1 MADEIEKTTQQT
13 TEAVQEMGMSLT
25 DLIAGMIQ
33 ATVDADQAVTDDY
46 MQTFKEYAF
55 EKDPNGGN
63 DRLQMVDFEMVD
75 NEGVR
80 RLVSIPKLSLLPL
93 PVLHVSEATFDIDAK
108 ITATAKEETV
118 EDKPD
123 TVQATPVRGRKDATD
138 ALLGRTKAKTL
149 DASNFRLVVQSGM
162 DTKLSKFRS
171 THTTGGQAQQAINAR
186 IHIELRP
193 STLPSGMRGALKVAD
208 ATVREIEIEKTS

>member
-1 MADEIEKTTQQT
+1 MSDEIKKTSQQA
-13 TEAVQEMGMSLT
+13 TEAVQGMGLGLT
-25 DLIAGMIQ
+25 DMIAGMVQ

-46 MQTFKEYAF
+46 METFKEYAF

-80 RLVSIPKLSLLPL
+80 RLISIPKLSLLPL

-108 ITATAKEETV
+108 IVATASEQTV
-118 EDKPD
+118 KDTPDGGDKLAIKRQP
-123 TVQATPVRGRKDATD
+123 TASEMKKIMTTPRYRLAFESELNK
-138 ALLGRTKAKTL
+138 KIAK
-149 DASNFRLVVQSGM
+149 
-162 DTKLSKFRS
+162 RS
-171 THTTGGQAQQAINAR
+171 LTQKTGGESQAVFNAK

-193 STLPSGMRGALKVAD
+193 TTLSNGMRGALQVVD
-208 ATVREIEIEKTS
+208 TSIQEFVLEQSSK

>member
-1 MADEIEKTTQQT
+1 MADENTKTPEQANN
-13 TEAVQEMGMSLT
+13 AVQGRVMGLT
-25 DLIAGMIQ
+25 DLIAGLIQ
-33 ATVDADQAVTDDY
+33 ATIDADQAVTDDY

-93 PVLHVSEATFDIDAK
+93 PVLHVSEATFDIDVKMSMKAAAQPEEDK
-108 ITATAKEETV
+108 TLVAGGTRRATGSTGRLRSVADYHLTIEPQLKKKLPESKSPETGPTLAKEADSEF
-118 EDKPD
+118 
-123 TVQATPVRGRKDATD
+123 ATK
-138 ALLGRTKAKTL
+138 
-149 DASNFRLVVQSGM
+149 
-162 DTKLSKFRS
+162 
-171 THTTGGQAQQAINAR
+171 

-193 STLPSGMRGALKVAD
+193 TTLSSGMRGALEVVN
-208 ATVREIEIEKTS
+208 TSVQESIIE

>member
-1 MADEIEKTTQQT
+1 MANEVAKASQQAK
-13 TEAVQEMGMSLT
+13 EAVQGMGLGLT
-25 DLIAGMIQ
+25 DLIAGMVQ

-46 MQTFKEYAF
+46 METFKEYAF

-108 ITATAKEETV
+108 IVATASEQTV
-118 EDKPD
+118 EDTPDGGGKVAIKRKP
-123 TVQATPVRGRKDATD
+123 TVT
-138 ALLGRTKAKTL
+138 
-149 DASNFRLVVQSGM
+149 
-162 DTKLSKFRS
+162 DTKILSAPRYRLAFESELNKKLTQTRS
-171 THTTGGQAQQAINAR
+171 KKQTTGGEAQSVFNAK

-193 STLPSGMRGALKVAD
+193 TTLSNGMRGALQVVD
-208 ATVREIEIEKTS
+208 TSIQEFVLEQSSK

>member
-1 MADEIEKTTQQT
+1 MSDEIKKTSQQA
-13 TEAVQEMGMSLT
+13 TEAVQGMGLGLT
-25 DLIAGMIQ
+25 DMIAGMVQ

-46 MQTFKEYAF
+46 METFKEYAF

-80 RLVSIPKLSLLPL
+80 RLISIPKLSLLPL

-108 ITATAKEETV
+108 IVATASEQTV
-118 EDKPD
+118 KDTPDGGDKVALKRQP
-123 TVQATPVRGRKDATD
+123 TASEMKKIMTTPRY
-138 ALLGRTKAKTL
+138 
-149 DASNFRLVVQSGM
+149 RLAFESELNK
-162 DTKLSKFRS
+162 KLSKRS
-171 THTTGGQAQQAINAR
+171 LTQKTGGESQAVFNAK

-193 STLPSGMRGALKVAD
+193 TTLSNGMRGALQVVD
-208 ATVREIEIEKTS
+208 TSIQEFVLEQSSK

>member
-1 MADEIEKTTQQT
+1 MANEIAKTSKQT
-13 TEAVQEMGMSLT
+13 KEAVEGMGLGLT

-46 MQTFKEYAF
+46 MQTFREYAF
-55 EKDPNGGN
+55 EKDPKGGN

-108 ITATAKEETV
+108 IKATAKEETETEALDDAAAV
-118 EDKPD
+118 S
-123 TVQATPVRGRKDATD
+123 ARKDNQRRVAG
-138 ALLGRTKAKTL
+138 ASGRLLSAAQYRVVFESELNKKLPKTKSGKTK
-149 DASNFRLVVQSGM
+149 SGGESQSI
-162 DTKLSKFRS
+162 
-171 THTTGGQAQQAINAR
+171 INAK

-193 STLPSGMRGALKVAD
+193 TTLSGGMRDALQVVD
-208 ATVREIEIEKTS
+208 SSVREMVIEDKS

>member
-1 MADEIEKTTQQT
+1 MSDEIKKTSQQA
-13 TEAVQEMGMSLT
+13 TEAVQGMGLGLT
-25 DLIAGMIQ
+25 DMIAGMVQ

-46 MQTFKEYAF
+46 METFKEYAF

-80 RLVSIPKLSLLPL
+80 RLVRIPKLSLLPL

-108 ITATAKEETV
+108 IVATASQQTV
-118 EDKPD
+118 EDTPDGGDKVAIKRKP
-123 TVQATPVRGRKDATD
+123 TATEMNKIMSTPRYRLAFESELNKKLTQ
-138 ALLGRTKAKTL
+138 TK
-149 DASNFRLVVQSGM
+149 
-162 DTKLSKFRS
+162 SKKQ
-171 THTTGGQAQQAINAR
+171 TTGGEAQSVFNAK

-193 STLPSGMRGALKVAD
+193 TTLSSGMRGALQVVD
-208 ATVREIEIEKTS
+208 TSIQEFEIEQSSK